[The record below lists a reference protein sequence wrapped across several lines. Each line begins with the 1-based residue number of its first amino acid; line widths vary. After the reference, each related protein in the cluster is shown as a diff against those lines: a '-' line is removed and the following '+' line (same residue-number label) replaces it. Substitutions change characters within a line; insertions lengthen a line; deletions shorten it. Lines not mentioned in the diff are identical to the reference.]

1 MRAFIPVES
10 IEDLAA
16 LSEAEFVRPAS
27 IPVTNA
33 GSVTSQGDATHRAGL
48 TRSTTGANGAG
59 VKVGV
64 LSDSINDSQD
74 SLSGSLFTGDVGPN
88 NSFILQGQAGV
99 GSAEGL
105 AMCEIVHDLAPAS
118 PIVFATGF
126 TGEGADGEEHP
137 RPGGTRVQGH
147 H

>member
-16 LSEAEFVRPAS
+16 LSEVEFARPAS

-64 LSDSINDSQD
+64 LSDTLMTAKIRYPGRSSP
-74 SLSGSLFTGDVGPN
+74 GDVDPN

-118 PIVFATGF
+118 PIVFAT
-126 TGEGADGEEHP
+126 
-137 RPGGTRVQGH
+137 
-147 H
+147 